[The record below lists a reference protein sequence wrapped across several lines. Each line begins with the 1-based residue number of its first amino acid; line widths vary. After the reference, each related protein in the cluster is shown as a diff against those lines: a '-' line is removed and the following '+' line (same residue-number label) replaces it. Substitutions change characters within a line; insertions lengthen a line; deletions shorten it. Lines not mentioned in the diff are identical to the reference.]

1 MGIGKTLDTGRLG
14 NTRWDDLSVSA
25 ATTKI
30 GANAK
35 PDFDFTNIGLLFPQN
50 DVAEKIYMTFQMSHK
65 KKLGTAVHLHVH
77 FIQTGAAIPIFGALV
92 RFYNNGALAPAFS
105 SEILTEGTTKFDWA
119 SGSLLNITDFPDIEA
134 PAGEYISANLDVILY
149 RKDNAV
155 TGDVLVKYIDLHYE
169 IDSDGSAEEYQK

>member
-1 MGIGKTLDTGRLG
+1 MPIGTVLDSGKLG
-14 NTRWDDLSVSA
+14 NTRWDDLSISA
-25 ATTKI
+25 TATKQ
-30 GANAK
+30 GANTK
-35 PDFDFTNIGLLFPQN
+35 PDFDYTNIGLLFPQN
-50 DVAEKIYMTFQMSHK
+50 DVAEKVYMTFQMSHK

-105 SEILTEGTTKFDWA
+105 SEILTDGTTKFAWA
-119 SGSLLNITDFPDIEA
+119 SGSLLNITDFANIEA
-134 PAGEYISANLDVILY
+134 PADEDVSSNLDVILY